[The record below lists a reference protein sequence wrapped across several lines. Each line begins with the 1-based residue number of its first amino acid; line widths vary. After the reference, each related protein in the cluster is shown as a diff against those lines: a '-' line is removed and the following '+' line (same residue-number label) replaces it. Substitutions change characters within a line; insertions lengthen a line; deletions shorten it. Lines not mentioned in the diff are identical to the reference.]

1 MREPSSIM
9 KIEHKTK
16 RHIAVKEQ
24 KKVAQYVTMKTR
36 PNLKIILLCNN

>member
-24 KKVAQYVTMKTR
+24 KKSGSV
-36 PNLKIILLCNN
+36 CNYENKA